1 MKSKIKDVVIIP
13 TDLLLDRK
21 LKYLVR
27 GYGWRGSLESIDKA
41 ITAVY
46 AVNIKAVLD
55 PDYAFHGKVKYVTS
69 EYIGRA
75 QIELKLI
82 HGYSRVRLVPLIIYK
97 KDCYENNRIGV
108 F

>member
-27 GYGWRGSLESIDKA
+27 GFGWYDSLERTDRA
-41 ITAVY
+41 ATALLTLNVE
-46 AVNIKAVLD
+46 AVLD
-55 PDYAFHGKVKYVTS
+55 PDYAFHGEVRYVTS

-75 QIELKLI
+75 QIELRLM
-82 HGYSRVRLVPLIIYK
+82 HGYSRVNLVPLIFYK
-97 KDCYENNRIGV
+97 KDCHENVKIGEN
-108 F
+108 